1 MLFALNAL
9 IGSPVQATD
18 GRIGSVKDFLFH
30 DQSWKV
36 RWMVVGAGSWLTG
49 RKVLIHPSAIA
60 PLEIPPKPLVPMM
73 SFGDTLT
80 VFVRLTKQQ
89 IEASPDAREDEPVT
103 AHMEAGLY
111 DYYGWDPVW
120 GTSFF
125 GGDAVVQQSS
135 GRSDFAEVAES
146 RGGKYEAPPAGDPY
160 LGGVADVIGY
170 RVHATDGDIGHVE
183 NLLADDENWDIRYL
197 IVSTRNWLPGKQV
210 LLAPYAVA
218 DIDWAERKV
227 IVNVT
232 REQIRTAPE
241 WDPLA
246 MENQILEEQ
255 LHRHFGWPGYGWK
268 KEETGQ

>member
-1 MLFALNAL
+1 MLFALSAL

-18 GRIGSVKDFLFH
+18 GPVGSVKDFLFH

-36 RWMVVGAGSWLTG
+36 RWMMVDTGTWLTG
-49 RKVLIHPSAIA
+49 RKVLIHPSAIV
-60 PLEIPPKPLVPMM
+60 PLEIPPKPRVPMM
-73 SFGDTLT
+73 STGDTLT

-89 IEASPDAREDEPVT
+89 IEASPEEREDAPVT
-103 AHMEAGLY
+103 ERMQDRLY
-111 DYYGWDPVW
+111 EYYGWDPFW
-120 GTSFF
+120 GASYF
-125 GGDAVVQQSS
+125 GADAIVPHPSELPVP
-135 GRSDFAEVAES
+135 AEVAA
-146 RGGKYEAPPAGDPY
+146 GEAEPPPPGDPH
-160 LGGVADVIGY
+160 LGSVADVIGY
-170 RVHATDGDIGHVE
+170 RIHATDGDIGHVE

-210 LLAPYAVA
+210 LLAPYAVV
-218 DIDWAERKV
+218 DIDWAERRV

-232 REQIRTAPE
+232 REQVRTAPE

-268 KEETGQ
+268 TEETGQ